1 MIDAHTHC
9 FPDALAP
16 RALSKTDLYGG
27 VYETDATISGQI
39 RLAEKEGLRK
49 VVVLH
54 VANRPDSMHHVNDF
68 AVSVNGM
75 AGKVISFASIHPH
88 APDAAEEVERLYSL
102 GIRGIKFQPIRQG
115 FFMDEP
121 CCEPIFRKI
130 GELGMMTVNPRRP
143 LHSHEGI
150 SRPAAATVARYID
163 CFQGAPVV
171 LSHLGGMFLS
181 EDEIREA
188 AKPPCDPPI
197 PRCASATSTR
207 TSSTLPRTCSAWTG
221 SSSARICPG
230 PAWQRKRPT
239 LKTARSPWRKR
250 SRFSTATP
258 SGICA
263 CAMPCKVLYCPAPSD
278 EIR

>member
-130 GELGMMTVNPRRP
+130 GELGMMTVIHGGRSIRTKEFPVLPR
-143 LHSHEGI
+143 
-150 SRPAAATVARYID
+150 TVARYID

-181 EDEIREA
+181 EDEIRGLREGSTVKPFGNGEFLAVEGNGRIAVHIAVKSGEQRA
-188 AKPPCDPPI
+188 AEG
-197 PRCASATSTR
+197 PRL
-207 TSSTLPRTCSAWTG
+207 TLIVSQ
-221 SSSARICPG
+221 IFD
-230 PAWQRKRPT
+230 
-239 LKTARSPWRKR
+239 L
-250 SRFSTATP
+250 
-258 SGICA
+258 
-263 CAMPCKVLYCPAPSD
+263 
-278 EIR
+278 

>member
-88 APDAAEEVERLYSL
+88 APDA
-102 GIRGIKFQPIRQG
+102 F
-115 FFMDEP
+115 
-121 CCEPIFRKI
+121 
-130 GELGMMTVNPRRP
+130 T
-143 LHSHEGI
+143 
-150 SRPAAATVARYID
+150 
-163 CFQGAPVV
+163 
-171 LSHLGGMFLS
+171 
-181 EDEIREA
+181 
-188 AKPPCDPPI
+188 
-197 PRCASATSTR
+197 ASAFAASSSSRSGRAFLWTSPAVSR
-207 TSSTLPRTCSAWTG
+207 
-221 SSSARICPG
+221 SSARS
-230 PAWQRKRPT
+230 AS
-239 LKTARSPWRKR
+239 LA
-250 SRFSTATP
+250 
-258 SGICA
+258 
-263 CAMPCKVLYCPAPSD
+263 
-278 EIR
+278 

>member
-115 FFMDEP
+115 FFSP
-121 CCEPIFRKI
+121 A
-130 GELGMMTVNPRRP
+130 V
-143 LHSHEGI
+143 
-150 SRPAAATVARYID
+150 SR
-163 CFQGAPVV
+163 
-171 LSHLGGMFLS
+171 
-181 EDEIREA
+181 
-188 AKPPCDPPI
+188 
-197 PRCASATSTR
+197 
-207 TSSTLPRTCSAWTG
+207 
-221 SSSARICPG
+221 SSARS
-230 PAWQRKRPT
+230 AS
-239 LKTARSPWRKR
+239 LA
-250 SRFSTATP
+250 
-258 SGICA
+258 
-263 CAMPCKVLYCPAPSD
+263 
-278 EIR
+278 